1 MKLNIAILF
10 GGNSVEHEISIIS
23 ALQAYA
29 NIDTEK
35 YVPYPVYIAKDGTM
49 WSGDGF
55 FDIEN
60 YKNIPAL
67 KKKGHKV
74 SLFRDERNVFLR
86 TISGKRIFKQKQI
99 RIDAAFPILHGS
111 GGEDGSA
118 AGLLDLAGIPCVGC
132 DVGASAVCMDKYYAN
147 CVMATVGIPHCKWDS
162 FTLPEWRS
170 DLGITKR
177 LIEKLGL
184 PVFVKPSNG
193 GSSVGVI
200 CAKDETSLAAAIE
213 TAFTYNGRVVCE
225 EAVDGME
232 IEVGVLGDPPRAS
245 VCGQVP
251 NTGDLYGYAS
261 KYFDGTEVI
270 VPALIPE
277 EKANEVRALAVRAF
291 TALGCKG
298 MTRVDFF
305 IRRGGQVIVNELN
318 TIPGF
323 THASMYPRV
332 WAAAGVPLAEQITE
346 IIEEGICRE
355 RPKYDFPDPMGE

>member
-1 MKLNIAILF
+1 MNNLKNVLILF
-10 GGNSVEHEISIIS
+10 GGRSTEYHISLLS
-23 ALQAYA
+23 AAFVL
-29 NIDTEK
+29 
-35 YVPYPVYIAKDGTM
+35 
-49 WSGDGF
+49 DGF
-55 FDIEN
+55 
-60 YKNIPAL
+60 P
-67 KKKGHKV
+67 
-74 SLFRDERNVFLR
+74 RDKYNPVPVGIAHEGDWLLYRGSTDKLR
-86 TISGKRIFKQKQI
+86 DQSWIDDEGNLPVNLSMASGRPGLITADGEYI

-118 AGLLDLAGIPCVGC
+118 AGLLDLAGIPCAGC
-132 DVGASAVCMDKYYAN
+132 GVGAAAVCMDKYYAN
-147 CVMATVGIPHCKWDS
+147 CVMDRVGIPHAKWDS
-162 FTLPEWRS
+162 FTLAEWRA

-177 LIEKLGL
+177 IIDKLGL

-213 TAFTYNGRVVCE
+213 TGFTYNDRVVCE
-225 EAVDGME
+225 EAIDGME

-277 EKANEVRALAVRAF
+277 EKANEIRALAVRAF
-291 TALGCKG
+291 NALGCRC

-305 IRRGGQVIVNELN
+305 IRRGGQVLVNELN

-323 THASMYPRV
+323 TSASMYPRM
-332 WAAAGVPLAEQITE
+332 WAAAGVPLAEQIAE
-346 IIEEGICRE
+346 IIDEALRRE